1 MVQVSKLVRPCVP
14 ISALRRYQKQRIS
27 ATPRRPSCRESCT
40 TKSTL
45 PSQYLFT
52 SSNPMPSPAAM
63 TIIANRSMAFRAV
76 SAWMTDAAT
85 RAEYRTEIG
94 QEFTAYFDEAQA
106 YLRCLDAARAAVSE
120 EINRVIPDY
129 QSLGPEPDG

>member
-1 MVQVSKLVRPCVP
+1 MPLLTARCTRLVVVTLLAMP
-14 ISALRRYQKQRIS
+14 IGGVAKS
-27 ATPRRPSCRESCT
+27 ATALDC
-40 TKSTL
+40 L
-45 PSQYLFT
+45 P
-52 SSNPMPSPAAM
+52 PIPPAP
-63 TIIANRSMAFRAV
+63 V
-76 SAWMTDAAT
+76 TDAAT

-94 QEFTAYFDEAQA
+94 QEFTANFDEAQA

>member
-1 MVQVSKLVRPCVP
+1 MSLFLSRRAYLAATLLTMPVCGAAQTVTVLDCLPPVP
-14 ISALRRYQKQRIS
+14 
-27 ATPRRPSCRESCT
+27 
-40 TKSTL
+40 
-45 PSQYLFT
+45 
-52 SSNPMPSPAAM
+52 PAP
-63 TIIANRSMAFRAV
+63 V
-76 SAWMTDAAT
+76 TDAAT

-94 QEFTAYFDEAQA
+94 QEFTANFDEAQA

>member
-1 MVQVSKLVRPCVP
+1 MPP
-14 ISALRRYQKQRIS
+14 LRS
-27 ATPRRPSCRESCT
+27 RRACFAAAA
-40 TKSTL
+40 
-45 PSQYLFT
+45 LFT
-52 SSNPMPSPAAM
+52 MPVCGVAQGATALDCLPPIPPAP
-63 TIIANRSMAFRAV
+63 V
-76 SAWMTDAAT
+76 TDAAT

-120 EINRVIPDY
+120 EINRVIRDY